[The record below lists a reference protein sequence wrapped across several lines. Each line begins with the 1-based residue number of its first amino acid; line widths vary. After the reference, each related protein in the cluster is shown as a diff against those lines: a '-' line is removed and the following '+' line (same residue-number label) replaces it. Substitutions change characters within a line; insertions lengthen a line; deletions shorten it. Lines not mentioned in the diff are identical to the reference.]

1 MTSAEKFSLK
11 WNSFQENIS
20 TAFNNLRD
28 DTTFTDVTLISEDG
42 QQLQVHK
49 VILSASS
56 PFFMNIFKINKHPNP
71 LLYLKGFKGHQLHS
85 IIDFMYHGVAE
96 IYQENL
102 DGFLAVADELQ
113 LKGLTEGH
121 EEQKEEYLTEKQGH
135 IPQKPRL
142 TKHTVI
148 NNPTQ
153 MEKFETELYHDQEN
167 DPKPS
172 TTMLTTISQPPQVS
186 FNGGSAEDLKAV
198 VWSMI
203 SQSGTLLTCT
213 VCGKTKDKSQDRQAT
228 CHMASHVESLHVD
241 GATYDCTR
249 CEKTF
254 RSKQAIH
261 HHTYKAHKHIAD
273 LN

>member
-56 PFFMNIFKINKHPNP
+56 PFFMKIFKINKHPNP

-96 IYQENL
+96 IYQENI

-121 EEQKEEYLTEKQGH
+121 EEQKEEYLTEKTG
-135 IPQKPRL
+135 PYSP
-142 TKHTVI
+142 
-148 NNPTQ
+148 
-153 MEKFETELYHDQEN
+153 
-167 DPKPS
+167 
-172 TTMLTTISQPPQVS
+172 
-186 FNGGSAEDLKAV
+186 
-198 VWSMI
+198 
-203 SQSGTLLTCT
+203 
-213 VCGKTKDKSQDRQAT
+213 KTK
-228 CHMASHVESLHVD
+228 
-241 GATYDCTR
+241 
-249 CEKTF
+249 
-254 RSKQAIH
+254 
-261 HHTYKAHKHIAD
+261 TYKTYSDK
-273 LN
+273 